1 VAARRFTFATSEA
14 RFVEK
19 LSTGSHAHEFTNDP
33 CLNRRR
39 PADERWADLR
49 DFHPLRPETWPALRP
64 FTEGELRNLA
74 ST

>member
-14 RFVEK
+14 RIVEK

-39 PADERWADLR
+39 PADER
-49 DFHPLRPETWPALRP
+49 
-64 FTEGELRNLA
+64 
-74 ST
+74 